1 MASTAWP
8 GGPGRVHPLPTRL
21 LPVHGPALGVVTGG
35 LLYPL
40 AGEDLQP
47 GSTRGVSNE
56 LAATHA
62 VVRIGSGVLLAVQP
76 GQSGTHYLPR
86 TTP

>member
-8 GGPGRVHPLPTRL
+8 GGPGPVHPLPTRL

-40 AGEDLQP
+40 AGEDLPP
-47 GSTRGVSNE
+47 GTSRGVSNV
-56 LAATHA
+56 LAADRAT
-62 VVRIGSGVLLAVQP
+62 VSLTGGVLLAVQP
-76 GQSGTHYLPR
+76 G
-86 TTP
+86 